1 MIDNSKSDNPNPD
14 THSQNPRPQSA
25 SPESGAASS
34 EAASGVSGQAGA
46 AFASQAYAAAAR
58 DGAAGQDPQQD
69 PQHDSRDDPAVGAP
83 DADAL
88 AAAEAE
94 KAEMKDKLLR
104 TLADMENLR
113 RRTEKE
119 VADARAY
126 AVTAFARDML
136 TVADNIHRALNAVPD
151 EARAGMDDALKALI
165 EGIELTERDL
175 MKSMERHGVRKLSP
189 AGEKFDPNLHQAM
202 FEVPNPEV
210 PSGQVVQVVQDGY
223 VIGERVLRPAMV
235 GVAKGGPKGGSNGG
249 PGAAPAGQ
257 GSGGPESAA

>member
-1 MIDNSKSDNPNPD
+1 MTESSQKPNDPNPNHHNANPD
-14 THSQNPRPQSA
+14 AQGPGAGATH
-25 SPESGAASS
+25 
-34 EAASGVSGQAGA
+34 EAGIAGQAGA
-46 AFASQAYAAAAR
+46 RFGAQAYADAASEHEQAT
-58 DGAAGQDPQQD
+58 AGMQ
-69 PQHDSRDDPAVGAP
+69 G
-83 DADAL
+83 DADPL

-136 TVADNIHRALNAVPD
+136 TVADNIHRALDSVPA
-151 EARAGMDDALKALI
+151 EARAAMDGALKALV

-175 MKSMERHGVRKLSP
+175 LKTMERHGVRKLSP
-189 AGEKFDPNLHQAM
+189 EGEKFDPNLHQAM

-235 GVAKGGPKGGSNGG
+235 GVAKGGPKPGQAAGSDS
-249 PGAAPAGQ
+249 APAAKPSPQTGQ
-257 GSGGPESAA
+257 GEG